1 MGLRGG
7 CTGRR
12 SVESGGGLD
21 GGVGVDGGGEERGAD
36 AERAAAHGGPR
47 LVGGVG
53 DPICGGDAAE
63 GRRAAGAGAAA
74 RGSRGGREGG
84 RGESGAR
91 HPFANRGG
99 RAV

>member
-1 MGLRGG
+1 MRDGVARGCG

-21 GGVGVDGGGEERGAD
+21 GDVGVDGGGEERGAD

-47 LVGGVG
+47 LVVGVWTR

-63 GRRAAGAGAAA
+63 GRRAAGAGPAA

-84 RGESGAR
+84 R
-91 HPFANRGG
+91 
-99 RAV
+99 